1 MYFLLLPKARYTKNN
16 TVCNNLK
23 KFAFV
28 IALNVTGKLL
38 ANWQP
43 ISRIVEL
50 NIMVSTPPSQASSS
64 QYEVTNPEAEVDALV
79 AEPNPESEIDLEFL
93 YTRDIEFRQETI
105 YFIVVDRFFDG
116 DPENSEGP
124 NPELYD
130 PEGKDWGKYWGG
142 DIQGIIDKLDY
153 LKDMGV
159 TALWLTPLFEQVE
172 ALFVEQ
178 AAIHGYWIKDF
189 KRLNPRFIA
198 QGEEPSLNKTQE
210 TRNTAFDRLIAELH
224 KRKMKMILDIVCNHS
239 NPDFSG
245 KKGELYDDGVKI
257 ADFNDDKNGWYHHYG
272 EVTNWEDEWQVQN
285 CELSGLATFN
295 ENNPDYRN
303 YIKSAI
309 KQWLDRG
316 VDALRVDTVK
326 HMPIWFWQEFNAD
339 ITTHKPDVFIFGEWI
354 FSDPRSERSVEFA
367 NESGMTMLD
376 FGLCLAIRGALG
388 QGAEGGFQL
397 VQDVLDLDHCY
408 YGATELITFI
418 DNHDMP
424 RFQSLNPDP
433 EMLKVAIALIMT
445 TRGIPCIYYGTEQ
458 YLHDDTNGGNDP
470 YNRPMMTTW
479 DTETEVY
486 RYTRL
491 LSGLRRLN
499 PAVSMG
505 SQWQKYLT
513 PDVYCYVR
521 RYRDSLV
528 FVAMNRGEAV
538 KIEAVGT
545 ELPEGEHTDVLTRR
559 KFEVQDGQIHNLELG
574 AREVIVI
581 SHVGERIKAQ
591 TIVRAQL
598 NAVQT
603 QPGEIV
609 VVTGDCPELGNWD
622 ISKAYPLEYINTNTW
637 FGEIPFNESAGKLI
651 TYKYALWREGQSPL
665 RENNVGR
672 RWVIAN
678 EGTVKWR
685 DKWAT
690 GRES

>member
-1 MYFLLLPKARYTKNN
+1 MTP
-16 TVCNNLK
+16 
-23 KFAFV
+23 
-28 IALNVTGKLL
+28 VTP
-38 ANWQP
+38 NQ
-43 ISRIVEL
+43 
-50 NIMVSTPPSQASSS
+50 TSS
-64 QYEVTNPEAEVDALV
+64 QYEVSEPEEKIDTLVEEVK
-79 AEPNPESEIDLEFL
+79 PESEIDLEFL

-105 YFIVVDRFFDG
+105 YFLVVDRFYDG

-142 DIQGIIDKLDY
+142 DLQGVIDKLDY
-153 LKDMGV
+153 LKNMGV
-159 TALWLTPLFEQVE
+159 TAVWLTPLFEQVE
-172 ALFVEQ
+172 ALFIEQ

-198 QGEEPSLNKTQE
+198 KGDNPSINQTQE
-210 TRNTAFDRLIAELH
+210 SKDTVFDKLVYELH
-224 KRKMKMILDIVCNHS
+224 QRNMKLVLDIVCNHS

-257 ADFNDDKNGWYHHYG
+257 ADFNDDKDNWYHHYG
-272 EVTNWEDEWQVQN
+272 EVQNWEDEWQVQN

-295 ENNPDYRN
+295 ENNIAYRN

-339 ITTHKPDVFIFGEWI
+339 ILTHRPDVFIFGEWI
-354 FSDPRSERSVEFA
+354 YSDPRNERSVEFV
-367 NESGMTMLD
+367 NESGMTILD
-376 FGLCLAIRGALG
+376 FGLCVAIREVLG
-388 QGAEGGFQL
+388 KGAEAGFSL
-397 VQDVLDLDHCY
+397 VQDVLDLDYQY

-433 EMLKVAIALIMT
+433 EMLRVAIGLIMT

-458 YLHDDTNGGNDP
+458 YLHDDTEGGNDP
-470 YNRPMMTTW
+470 YNRPMMKKW
-479 DTETEVY
+479 DTDSPIY
-486 RYTRL
+486 RDVRL

-499 PAVSMG
+499 PAISMG

-521 RYRDSLV
+521 RYRDSVV
-528 FVAMNRGEAV
+528 FVALNRGNSVTLEEV
-538 KIEAVGT
+538 DT
-545 ELPEGEHTDVLTRR
+545 ELPDGEHTEVLSRR
-559 KFEVQDGQIHNLELG
+559 KFEVKDGKLYNLELG
-574 AREVIVI
+574 SREVMIF
-581 SHVGERIKAQ
+581 SRVGERVKAK

-598 NAVQT
+598 NNVKT
-603 QPGEIV
+603 QPGEKIV
-609 VVTGDCPELGNWD
+609 VIGDCPELGNWD
-622 ISKAYPLEYINTNTW
+622 IGKGFPLEYINTNTW

-651 TYKYALWREGQSPL
+651 SYKYALLREGQSPL
-665 RENNVGR
+665 RENLVCR
-672 RWVIAN
+672 RWVLVS

-685 DKWAT
+685 DKWAS

>member
-1 MYFLLLPKARYTKNN
+1 MTP
-16 TVCNNLK
+16 
-23 KFAFV
+23 
-28 IALNVTGKLL
+28 VTPT
-38 ANWQP
+38 Q
-43 ISRIVEL
+43 
-50 NIMVSTPPSQASSS
+50 TSS
-64 QYEVTNPEAEVDALV
+64 QYETTKPEEKIESLV
-79 AEPNPESEIDLEFL
+79 AEVQPESELDLEFL

-105 YFIVVDRFFDG
+105 YFIVVDRFHDG
-116 DPENSEGP
+116 DPENNEGP

-142 DIQGIIDKLDY
+142 DLQGVIDKLDY

-159 TALWLTPLFEQVE
+159 TAVWLTPLFEQVE
-172 ALFVEQ
+172 ALFIEQ

-198 QGEEPSLNKTQE
+198 KGDNPSINQTQE
-210 TRNTAFDRLIAELH
+210 TKDTVFDKLVQELH
-224 KRKMKMILDIVCNHS
+224 QRNMKLVLDIVCNHS

-257 ADFNDDKNGWYHHYG
+257 ADFNNDKNNWYHHYG

-295 ENNPDYRN
+295 ENNTAYRS

-339 ITTHKPDVFIFGEWI
+339 ITTHRPDVFIFGEWI
-354 FSDPRSERSVEFA
+354 YSDPRNDRSVEFV
-367 NESGMTMLD
+367 NESGMTILD
-376 FGLCLAIRGALG
+376 FGLCVAIREALG
-388 QGAEGGFQL
+388 QGAEGGFHL
-397 VQDVLDLDHCY
+397 IEDVLDLDHRY

-424 RFQSLNPDP
+424 RFQSLNSDP
-433 EMLKVAIALIMT
+433 QMLQLAICLIMT

-458 YLHDDTNGGNDP
+458 YLHDDTEGGNDP
-470 YNRPMMTTW
+470 YNRPMMEKW
-479 DTETEVY
+479 DSDSQIY
-486 RYTRL
+486 RDVRL

-499 PAVSMG
+499 PAISMG

-521 RYRDSLV
+521 RYRDSVV
-528 FVAMNRGEAV
+528 FVAMNRGDSVTLEAV
-538 KIEAVGT
+538 DT
-545 ELPEGEHTDVLTRR
+545 ELPDGEHTEVLSRR
-559 KFEVQDGQIHNLELG
+559 KFEVKDGNLYNLEVG
-574 AREVIVI
+574 AGEVMIF
-581 SHVGERIKAQ
+581 SRVGERVKAK

-598 NAVQT
+598 NSVKS
-603 QPGEIV
+603 QPGERIV
-609 VVTGDCPELGNWD
+609 VIGDCPELGNWD
-622 ISKAYPLEYINTNTW
+622 ISKGYPLEYINTNTW
-637 FGEIPFNESAGKLI
+637 FGEIPFDESAGKLI
-651 TYKYALWREGQSPL
+651 AYKYALLREGQSPL
-665 RENNVGR
+665 RENLVCR
-672 RWVIAN
+672 RWVLAS

-685 DKWAT
+685 DKWAS

>member
-1 MYFLLLPKARYTKNN
+1 MTS
-16 TVCNNLK
+16 
-23 KFAFV
+23 
-28 IALNVTGKLL
+28 VTP
-38 ANWQP
+38 NQ
-43 ISRIVEL
+43 
-50 NIMVSTPPSQASSS
+50 TSS
-64 QYEVTNPEAEVDALV
+64 QYEVSEPEKKIESLVEEVKS
-79 AEPNPESEIDLEFL
+79 ESEIDLEFL

-105 YFIVVDRFFDG
+105 YFVVVDRFYDG
-116 DPENSEGP
+116 DPANNEGP

-142 DIQGIIDKLDY
+142 DLQGVIDKLDY
-153 LKDMGV
+153 LKEMGV
-159 TALWLTPLFEQVE
+159 TAVWLTPLFEQVE

-198 QGEEPSLNKTQE
+198 KGDNPSINQTQE
-210 TRNTAFDRLIAELH
+210 TKDTVFDKLVDELH
-224 KRKMKMILDIVCNHS
+224 QRNMKLVLDIVCNHS

-257 ADFNDDKNGWYHHYG
+257 ADFNDDKDNWYHHYG
-272 EVTNWEDEWQVQN
+272 EVKNWEDEWQVQN

-295 ENNPDYRN
+295 ENNIAYRN

-339 ITTHKPDVFIFGEWI
+339 ILTHRPDVFIFGEWI
-354 FSDPRSERSVEFA
+354 YSDPRNERSVEFV
-367 NESGMTMLD
+367 NESGMTILD
-376 FGLCLAIRGALG
+376 FGLCVAIREVLG
-388 QGAEGGFQL
+388 KGAEAGFSL
-397 VQDVLDLDHCY
+397 VQDVLDLDYHY

-433 EMLKVAIALIMT
+433 EMLLLAIALIMT

-458 YLHDDTNGGNDP
+458 YLHDDTDGGNDP
-470 YNRPMMTTW
+470 YNRPMMEKW
-479 DTETEVY
+479 DTDSPIY
-486 RYTRL
+486 RAVRL

-499 PAVSMG
+499 PAISMG

-521 RYRDSLV
+521 RYRDSVV
-528 FVAMNRGEAV
+528 FVAMNRGNSVTLEEV
-538 KIEAVGT
+538 DT
-545 ELPEGEHTDVLTRR
+545 ELPDGEHTEVLSRR
-559 KFEVQDGQIHNLELG
+559 KFEVKDGKLYNLELG
-574 AREVIVI
+574 SREVMIF
-581 SHVGERIKAQ
+581 SRVGERVKAT

-598 NAVQT
+598 NSVQT
-603 QPGEIV
+603 QPGERIV
-609 VVTGDCPELGNWD
+609 VIGDCPELGNWD
-622 ISKAYPLEYINTNTW
+622 ISKGYPLEYINTNTW

-651 TYKYALWREGQSPL
+651 SYKYVLLREGQSPL
-665 RENNVGR
+665 RENLVCR
-672 RWVIAN
+672 RWVLVS

-685 DKWAT
+685 DKWAS

>member
-1 MYFLLLPKARYTKNN
+1 MTS
-16 TVCNNLK
+16 
-23 KFAFV
+23 
-28 IALNVTGKLL
+28 VTPD
-38 ANWQP
+38 Q
-43 ISRIVEL
+43 
-50 NIMVSTPPSQASSS
+50 TSS
-64 QYEVTNPEAEVDALV
+64 QYEVTEPEAKIESLV
-79 AEPNPESEIDLEFL
+79 AEVKPETELDLEFL

-105 YFIVVDRFFDG
+105 YFIVVDRFYDG
-116 DPENSEGP
+116 DPANNEGP

-142 DIQGIIDKLDY
+142 DLQGVIDKLDY

-159 TALWLTPLFEQVE
+159 TAVWLTPLFEQVE

-178 AAIHGYWIKDF
+178 AAIHGYWTKDF

-198 QGEEPSLNKTQE
+198 KGDNPSVNQTQE
-210 TRNTAFDRLIAELH
+210 TKDTVFDKLVDELH
-224 KRKMKMILDIVCNHS
+224 KRKMKLVLDIVCNHS

-257 ADFNDDKNGWYHHYG
+257 ADFNDDEDDWYHHYG

-295 ENNPDYRN
+295 ENNIAYRS

-326 HMPIWFWQEFNAD
+326 HMPIWFWQEFTAD
-339 ITTHKPDVFIFGEWI
+339 ILTHRPDVFIFGEWI
-354 FSDPRSERSVEFA
+354 YSDPRNDLSVEFV
-367 NESGMTMLD
+367 NESGMTILD
-376 FGLCLAIRGALG
+376 FGLCVAIREVLG
-388 QGAEGGFQL
+388 KGAEAGFQL
-397 VQDVLDLDHCY
+397 IQDVLNLDRRY

-424 RFQSLNPDP
+424 RFQSLNADRQ
-433 EMLKVAIALIMT
+433 MLRLAINLIMT
-445 TRGIPCIYYGTEQ
+445 SRGIPCLYYGTEQ
-458 YLHDDTNGGNDP
+458 YLHDDTDGGNDP
-470 YNRPMMTTW
+470 YNRPIMENW
-479 DTETEVY
+479 DTDSPIY
-486 RYTRL
+486 RDVRL

-499 PAVSMG
+499 PAISMG

-521 RYRDSLV
+521 RYRDSVV
-528 FVAMNRGEAV
+528 FVAMNRGDSVTVETV
-538 KIEAVGT
+538 DT
-545 ELPEGEHTDVLTRR
+545 ELPDGEHTEVLSRR
-559 KFEVQDGQIHNLELG
+559 KFEVKDGMLYDLELG
-574 AREVIVI
+574 AREVMIF
-581 SHVGERIKAQ
+581 SRVGERVKAK

-598 NAVQT
+598 NSVKT
-603 QPGEIV
+603 QPGERIMV
-609 VVTGDCPELGNWD
+609 IGDCPELGNWD

-637 FGEIPFNESAGKLI
+637 FGEIPFDESAGKLI
-651 TYKYALWREGQSPL
+651 AYKYVLLREGLSPL
-665 RENNVGR
+665 RENLVCR
-672 RWVIAN
+672 RWVLAS

-685 DKWAT
+685 DKWAS

>member
-1 MYFLLLPKARYTKNN
+1 MTP
-16 TVCNNLK
+16 
-23 KFAFV
+23 
-28 IALNVTGKLL
+28 VTPD
-38 ANWQP
+38 Q
-43 ISRIVEL
+43 
-50 NIMVSTPPSQASSS
+50 TSS
-64 QYEVTNPEAEVDALV
+64 QYETTKPEEKIESLVEEVK
-79 AEPNPESEIDLEFL
+79 PESELDLEFL

-105 YFIVVDRFFDG
+105 YFIVVDRFHDG
-116 DPENSEGP
+116 DPANNEGP

-142 DIQGIIDKLDY
+142 DLQGVIDKLDY

-159 TALWLTPLFEQVE
+159 TAVWLTPLFEQVE

-178 AAIHGYWIKDF
+178 AAIHGYWTKDF

-198 QGEEPSLNKTQE
+198 TGDNPSVNQTQE
-210 TRNTAFDRLIAELH
+210 TKDTVFDKLVDELH
-224 KRKMKMILDIVCNHS
+224 QRNMKLVLDIVCNHS

-257 ADFNDDKNGWYHHYG
+257 ADFNDDEDDWYHHYG

-295 ENNPDYRN
+295 ENNIAYRS

-326 HMPIWFWQEFNAD
+326 HMPIWFWQEFTAD
-339 ITTHKPDVFIFGEWI
+339 ILTHRPDVFIFGEWI
-354 FSDPRSERSVEFA
+354 YSDPRNDLSVEFV
-367 NESGMTMLD
+367 NESGMTILD
-376 FGLCLAIRGALG
+376 FGLCVAIREVLG
-388 QGAEGGFQL
+388 QGAEAGFQL
-397 VQDVLDLDHCY
+397 IQDVLDLDHRY

-424 RFQSLNPDP
+424 RFQSLNADRQ
-433 EMLKVAIALIMT
+433 MLQLAICLIMT
-445 TRGIPCIYYGTEQ
+445 SRGIPCIYYGTEQ
-458 YLHDDTNGGNDP
+458 YLHDDTEGGNDP
-470 YNRPMMTTW
+470 YNRPMMEKW
-479 DTETEVY
+479 DTDSPIY
-486 RYTRL
+486 RDVRL

-499 PAVSMG
+499 PAISMG

-513 PDVYCYVR
+513 ADVYCYVR
-521 RYRDSLV
+521 RYRDSVV
-528 FVAMNRGEAV
+528 FVAMNRGDSVTVEAV
-538 KIEAVGT
+538 DT
-545 ELPEGEHTDVLTRR
+545 ELPDGEHTEVLSRR
-559 KFEVQDGQIHNLELG
+559 KFEVKEGMLYNLELG
-574 AREVIVI
+574 AGEVMIF
-581 SHVGERIKAQ
+581 SRVGERVKAK

-598 NAVQT
+598 NSVKS
-603 QPGEIV
+603 QPGERIV
-609 VVTGDCPELGNWD
+609 VIGDCPELGNWD

-651 TYKYALWREGQSPL
+651 SYKYALLREGMSPL
-665 RENNVGR
+665 RENLVCR
-672 RWVIAN
+672 RWVLAS

-685 DKWAT
+685 DKWAS

>member
-1 MYFLLLPKARYTKNN
+1 MTS
-16 TVCNNLK
+16 
-23 KFAFV
+23 
-28 IALNVTGKLL
+28 VTP
-38 ANWQP
+38 NQ
-43 ISRIVEL
+43 
-50 NIMVSTPPSQASSS
+50 TSS
-64 QYEVTNPEAEVDALV
+64 QYEVSEPEEKIESLVEEVK
-79 AEPNPESEIDLEFL
+79 PESEIDLEFL

-105 YFIVVDRFFDG
+105 YFIVVDRFYDG
-116 DPENSEGP
+116 DPENNEGP

-142 DIQGIIDKLDY
+142 DLQGVIDKLDY

-159 TALWLTPLFEQVE
+159 TAVWLTPLFEQVE

-178 AAIHGYWIKDF
+178 AAIHGYWTKDF

-198 QGEEPSLNKTQE
+198 TGDNPSINQTQE
-210 TRNTAFDRLIAELH
+210 TKDTVFDKLVHELH
-224 KRKMKMILDIVCNHS
+224 QRNMKLVLDIVCNHS

-257 ADFNDDKNGWYHHYG
+257 ADFNDDEDDWYHHYG

-295 ENNPDYRN
+295 ENNIAYRN

-339 ITTHKPDVFIFGEWI
+339 ILTHRPDVFIFGEWI
-354 FSDPRSERSVEFA
+354 YSDPRNDRSVEFA
-367 NESGMTMLD
+367 NESGMTILD
-376 FGLCLAIRGALG
+376 FGLCVAIREVLGKGA
-388 QGAEGGFQL
+388 GAGFKL
-397 VQDVLDLDHCY
+397 VQDVLNLDHRY

-433 EMLKVAIALIMT
+433 EMLHLAICLIMT

-458 YLHDDTNGGNDP
+458 YLHDDTDGGNDP
-470 YNRPMMTTW
+470 YNRPMMEKW
-479 DTETEVY
+479 DNDAPIY
-486 RYTRL
+486 RDVRL

-499 PAVSMG
+499 PAISMG

-521 RYRDSLV
+521 RYRDSVV
-528 FVAMNRGEAV
+528 FVAMNRGNSVTLKEV
-538 KIEAVGT
+538 DT
-545 ELPEGEHTDVLTRR
+545 ELPDGEHTEVLSRR
-559 KFEVQDGQIHNLELG
+559 KFEVKDGMLYDLELG
-574 AREVIVI
+574 SREVMIF
-581 SHVGERIKAQ
+581 SRVGERVKAK

-598 NAVQT
+598 NSVRT
-603 QPGEIV
+603 QPGERIV
-609 VVTGDCPELGNWD
+609 VIGDCPELGNWD
-622 ISKAYPLEYINTNTW
+622 ISKGYPLEYINTNTW

-651 TYKYALWREGQSPL
+651 SYKYALLREGLSPL
-665 RENNVGR
+665 RENLVCR
-672 RWVIAN
+672 RWVLVS

-685 DKWAT
+685 DKWAS

>member
-1 MYFLLLPKARYTKNN
+1 MSQL
-16 TVCNNLK
+16 
-23 KFAFV
+23 
-28 IALNVTGKLL
+28 
-38 ANWQP
+38 
-43 ISRIVEL
+43 
-50 NIMVSTPPSQASSS
+50 TPDRTSS
-64 QYEVTNPEAEVDALV
+64 QYEVTEPEAKIDSLV
-79 AEPNPESEIDLEFL
+79 AEVKSESEIDLEFL

-105 YFIVVDRFFDG
+105 YFIVVDRFYDG
-116 DPENSEGP
+116 DPKNNEGP

-142 DIQGIIDKLDY
+142 DLQGVIDKLDY

-159 TALWLTPLFEQVE
+159 TAVWLTPLFEQVE

-178 AAIHGYWIKDF
+178 AAIHGYWTKDF

-198 QGEEPSLNKTQE
+198 KGDNPSVNQTQE
-210 TRNTAFDRLIAELH
+210 TKDTVFDKLVDELH
-224 KRKMKMILDIVCNHS
+224 HRNMKLVLDIVCNHS

-257 ADFNDDKNGWYHHYG
+257 ADFNDDEDNWYHHYG

-295 ENNPDYRN
+295 ENNTEYRS

-326 HMPIWFWQEFNAD
+326 HMPIWFWQEFTAD
-339 ITTHKPDVFIFGEWI
+339 ILTHRPDVFIFGEWI
-354 FSDPRSERSVEFA
+354 YSDPRNDRSVEFV
-367 NESGMTMLD
+367 NESGMTILD
-376 FGLCLAIRGALG
+376 FGLCVAIREALAK
-388 QGAEGGFQL
+388 GAEMGFQL
-397 VQDVLDLDHCY
+397 IQDVLDLDHRY

-424 RFQSLNPDP
+424 RFQSFNSDP
-433 EMLKVAIALIMT
+433 QMLRLAINLIMT
-445 TRGIPCIYYGTEQ
+445 SRGIPCIYYGTEQ
-458 YLHDDTNGGNDP
+458 YLHDDTEGGNDP
-470 YNRPMMTTW
+470 YNRPMMEKW
-479 DTETEVY
+479 DTDSPLY
-486 RYTRL
+486 RDVRL

-499 PAVSMG
+499 PAISMG

-521 RYRDSLV
+521 RYRDSVV

-538 KIEAVGT
+538 TLESVDT
-545 ELPEGEHTDVLTRR
+545 ELRDGEHTEVLSRR
-559 KFEVQDGQIHNLELG
+559 KFEVKEGMLHNLELG
-574 AREVIVI
+574 AREIMI
-581 SHVGERIKAQ
+581 FSHVGERVKAK

-598 NAVQT
+598 NSVKS
-603 QPGEIV
+603 QPGERIV
-609 VVTGDCPELGNWD
+609 VVGDCPELGNWD

-651 TYKYALWREGQSPL
+651 AYKYALLREGMSPL
-665 RENNVGR
+665 RENLVCR
-672 RWVIAN
+672 RWVLVQ

-685 DKWAT
+685 DKWAS

>member
-1 MYFLLLPKARYTKNN
+1 MTP
-16 TVCNNLK
+16 
-23 KFAFV
+23 
-28 IALNVTGKLL
+28 VTP
-38 ANWQP
+38 NQ
-43 ISRIVEL
+43 
-50 NIMVSTPPSQASSS
+50 TSS
-64 QYEVTNPEAEVDALV
+64 QYEVSEPEEEIDSLVEEVK
-79 AEPNPESEIDLEFL
+79 PESELDLEFL

-105 YFIVVDRFFDG
+105 YFLVVDRFYDG

-142 DIQGIIDKLDY
+142 DLQGVIDKLDY

-159 TALWLTPLFEQVE
+159 TAVWLTPLFEQVE
-172 ALFVEQ
+172 ALFIEQ

-198 QGEEPSLNKTQE
+198 KGDNPSINQTQE
-210 TRNTAFDRLIAELH
+210 SKDTVFDKLVYELH
-224 KRKMKMILDIVCNHS
+224 QRNMKLVLDIVCNHS

-257 ADFNDDKNGWYHHYG
+257 ADFNDDKDNWYHHYG
-272 EVTNWEDEWQVQN
+272 EVQNWEDEWQVQN

-295 ENNPDYRN
+295 ENNIAYRN

-339 ITTHKPDVFIFGEWI
+339 ILTHRPDVFIFGEWI
-354 FSDPRSERSVEFA
+354 YSDPRNERSVEFV
-367 NESGMTMLD
+367 NESGMTILD
-376 FGLCLAIRGALG
+376 FGLCVAIREVLG
-388 QGAEGGFQL
+388 KGAEAGFSL
-397 VQDVLDLDHCY
+397 VQDVLDLDFHY

-433 EMLKVAIALIMT
+433 EMLRLAIGLIMT

-458 YLHDDTNGGNDP
+458 YLHDDTEGGNDP
-470 YNRPMMTTW
+470 YNRPMMEKW
-479 DTETEVY
+479 DTDSPIY
-486 RYTRL
+486 RDVRL

-499 PAVSMG
+499 PAISMG

-521 RYRDSLV
+521 RYRDSVV
-528 FVAMNRGEAV
+528 FVALNRGNSVTVEEV
-538 KIEAVGT
+538 DT
-545 ELPEGEHTDVLTRR
+545 ELPDGEHTEVLSRR
-559 KFEVQDGQIHNLELG
+559 KFEVKDGKLYNLELG
-574 AREVIVI
+574 SREVMIF
-581 SHVGERIKAQ
+581 SRVGERVKAK

-598 NAVQT
+598 NNVKT
-603 QPGEIV
+603 QPGEKIV
-609 VVTGDCPELGNWD
+609 VIGDCPELGNWD
-622 ISKAYPLEYINTNTW
+622 IGKGFPLEYINTNTW

-651 TYKYALWREGQSPL
+651 SYKYALLREGQSPL
-665 RENNVGR
+665 RENLVCR
-672 RWVIAN
+672 RWVLVS

-685 DKWAT
+685 DKWAS

>member
-1 MYFLLLPKARYTKNN
+1 MTP
-16 TVCNNLK
+16 
-23 KFAFV
+23 
-28 IALNVTGKLL
+28 VTP
-38 ANWQP
+38 NQ
-43 ISRIVEL
+43 
-50 NIMVSTPPSQASSS
+50 TSS
-64 QYEVTNPEAEVDALV
+64 QYEVSEPEEKIDSLVEEVK
-79 AEPNPESEIDLEFL
+79 PESEIDLEFL

-105 YFIVVDRFFDG
+105 YFLVVDRFYDG

-130 PEGKDWGKYWGG
+130 PEAKDWGKYWGG
-142 DIQGIIDKLDY
+142 DLQGVIDKLDY

-159 TALWLTPLFEQVE
+159 TAVWLTPLFEQVE
-172 ALFVEQ
+172 ALFIEQ

-198 QGEEPSLNKTQE
+198 KGDNPSINQTQE
-210 TRNTAFDRLIAELH
+210 TKDTVFDKLVYELH
-224 KRKMKMILDIVCNHS
+224 QRNMKLVLDIVCNHS

-257 ADFNDDKNGWYHHYG
+257 ADFNDDKDNWYHHYG
-272 EVTNWEDEWQVQN
+272 EVQNWEDEWQVQN

-295 ENNPDYRN
+295 ENNIAYRN

-339 ITTHKPDVFIFGEWI
+339 ISTHRPDVFIFGEWI
-354 FSDPRSERSVEFA
+354 YSDPRNERSVEFV
-367 NESGMTMLD
+367 NESGMTILD
-376 FGLCLAIRGALG
+376 FGLCVAIREVLG
-388 QGAEGGFQL
+388 KGAEAGFSL
-397 VQDVLDLDHCY
+397 VQDVLDLDYRY

-433 EMLKVAIALIMT
+433 EMLQVAICLIMT

-458 YLHDDTNGGNDP
+458 YLHDDTEGGNDP
-470 YNRPMMTTW
+470 YNRPMMEKW
-479 DTETEVY
+479 DTDSPIY
-486 RYTRL
+486 RDVRL

-499 PAVSMG
+499 PAISMG

-513 PDVYCYVR
+513 PEVYCYVR

-528 FVAMNRGEAV
+528 FVALNRGNSVTLEEV
-538 KIEAVGT
+538 DT
-545 ELPEGEHTDVLTRR
+545 ELPDGEHTEVLSRR
-559 KFEVQDGQIHNLELG
+559 KFEVKDGKLYNLELG
-574 AREVIVI
+574 SREVMIF
-581 SHVGERIKAQ
+581 SRVGERVKAK

-598 NAVQT
+598 NNVQT
-603 QPGEIV
+603 QPGEKIV
-609 VVTGDCPELGNWD
+609 VIGDCPELGNWD
-622 ISKAYPLEYINTNTW
+622 IGKGFPLEYINTNTW

-651 TYKYALWREGQSPL
+651 SYKYALLREGQSPL
-665 RENNVGR
+665 RENLVCR
-672 RWVIAN
+672 RWVLVS

-685 DKWAT
+685 DKWAS

>member
-1 MYFLLLPKARYTKNN
+1 
-16 TVCNNLK
+16 
-23 KFAFV
+23 
-28 IALNVTGKLL
+28 
-38 ANWQP
+38 
-43 ISRIVEL
+43 
-50 NIMVSTPPSQASSS
+50 MVSTPPSQASSS
-64 QYEVTNPEAEVDALV
+64 QYEVTNPEAEVESLV
-79 AEPNPESEIDLEFL
+79 IEAKPESDIDLEFL

-105 YFIVVDRFFDG
+105 YFIVVDRFYDG
-116 DPENSEGP
+116 DSDNSEGP

-130 PEGKDWGKYWGG
+130 PERKDWGKYWGG
-142 DIQGIIDKLDY
+142 DLQGIIDKLDY
-153 LKDMGV
+153 LKNLGV
-159 TALWLTPLFEQVE
+159 TAIWLTPLFEQVE

-178 AAIHGYWIKDF
+178 AAIHGYWTKDF
-189 KRLNPRFIA
+189 KRINPRFI
-198 QGEEPSLNKTQE
+198 GKDEEPSLNKTQD
-210 TRNTAFDRLIAELH
+210 TKDTVFDRLVAELH
-224 KRKMKMILDIVCNHS
+224 KRKMKLVLDIVCNHS

-257 ADFNDDKNGWYHHYG
+257 ADFNDDKDSWYHHYG

-295 ENNPDYRN
+295 ENNVEYRN

-326 HMPIWFWQEFNAD
+326 HMPIWFWQEFNGD
-339 ITTHKPDVFIFGEWI
+339 IITHKPDVFIFGEWI
-354 FSDPRSERSVEFA
+354 FSDPRNDFSVEFA

-376 FGLCLAIRGALG
+376 FGLCLAIRGALA
-388 QGAEGGFQL
+388 QGAEGGFHL
-397 VQDVLDLDHCY
+397 IQDVLDLDHRYC
-408 YGATELITFI
+408 GATELITFI

-433 EMLKVAIALIMT
+433 EMVRVAIAVIMT
-445 TRGIPCIYYGTEQ
+445 SRGIPCIYYGTEQ
-458 YLHDDTNGGNDP
+458 YLHDDTNDGNDP
-470 YNRPMMTTW
+470 YNRPMMENW
-479 DTETEVY
+479 DTESPLY
-486 RYTRL
+486 RDIRL

-521 RYRDSLV
+521 RYRDSVV

-538 KIEAVGT
+538 KLEAIDP

-559 KFEVQDGQIHNLELG
+559 KFEVTDGKLQNLELD
-574 AREVIVI
+574 ARDVIVI
-581 SHVGERIKAQ
+581 SHVGERIKGQ
-591 TIVRAQL
+591 TIVRVQL
-598 NAVQT
+598 NGVQT

-609 VVTGDCPELGNWD
+609 VVIGDCPELGNWD
-622 ISKAYPLEYINTNTW
+622 ISKAYPLEFINTNTW

-672 RWVIAN
+672 RWVIAT

-685 DKWAT
+685 DRWAT

>member
-1 MYFLLLPKARYTKNN
+1 MTP
-16 TVCNNLK
+16 
-23 KFAFV
+23 
-28 IALNVTGKLL
+28 VTP
-38 ANWQP
+38 NQ
-43 ISRIVEL
+43 
-50 NIMVSTPPSQASSS
+50 TSS
-64 QYEVTNPEAEVDALV
+64 QYEVSEPEEKIDTLVEEVK
-79 AEPNPESEIDLEFL
+79 PESEIDLEFL

-105 YFIVVDRFFDG
+105 YFLVVDRFYDG

-130 PEGKDWGKYWGG
+130 PEAKDWGKYWGG
-142 DIQGIIDKLDY
+142 DLQGVIDKLDY

-159 TALWLTPLFEQVE
+159 TAVWLTPLFEQVE
-172 ALFVEQ
+172 ALFIEQ

-198 QGEEPSLNKTQE
+198 KGDNPSINLTQE
-210 TRNTAFDRLIAELH
+210 SKDTVFDKLVYELH
-224 KRKMKMILDIVCNHS
+224 QRNMKLVLDIVCNHS

-257 ADFNDDKNGWYHHYG
+257 ADFNDDKDNWYHHYG
-272 EVTNWEDEWQVQN
+272 EVQNWEDEWQVQN

-295 ENNPDYRN
+295 ENNIAYRN

-339 ITTHKPDVFIFGEWI
+339 ISTHRPDVFIFGEWI
-354 FSDPRSERSVEFA
+354 YSDPRNERSVEFV
-367 NESGMTMLD
+367 NESGMTILD
-376 FGLCLAIRGALG
+376 FGLCVAIREVLG
-388 QGAEGGFQL
+388 KGAEAGFSL
-397 VQDVLDLDHCY
+397 VQDVLDLDCHY

-433 EMLKVAIALIMT
+433 EMLRVAIGLIMT

-458 YLHDDTNGGNDP
+458 YLHDDTEGGNDP
-470 YNRPMMTTW
+470 YNRPMMEKW
-479 DTETEVY
+479 DTDSPIY
-486 RYTRL
+486 RDVRL

-499 PAVSMG
+499 PAISMG

-528 FVAMNRGEAV
+528 FVAMNRGNPVTLEEV
-538 KIEAVGT
+538 DT
-545 ELPEGEHTDVLTRR
+545 ELPDGEHTEVLSRR
-559 KFEVQDGQIHNLELG
+559 KFEVKDGKLYNLELG
-574 AREVIVI
+574 SREVMIF
-581 SHVGERIKAQ
+581 SRVGERVKAK

-598 NAVQT
+598 NNVKT
-603 QPGEIV
+603 QPGEKIV
-609 VVTGDCPELGNWD
+609 VIGDCPELGNWD
-622 ISKAYPLEYINTNTW
+622 IGKGFPLEYINTNTW

-651 TYKYALWREGQSPL
+651 SYKYALLREGQSPL
-665 RENNVGR
+665 RENLVCR
-672 RWVIAN
+672 RWVLVS

-685 DKWAT
+685 DKWAS